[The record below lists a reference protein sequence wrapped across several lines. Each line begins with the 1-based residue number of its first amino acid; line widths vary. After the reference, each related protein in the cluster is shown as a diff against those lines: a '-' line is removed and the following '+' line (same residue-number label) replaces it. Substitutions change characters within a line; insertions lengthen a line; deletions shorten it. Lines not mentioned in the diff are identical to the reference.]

1 MYTNIEYC
9 NKPPCNHYPK
19 AWEEKVEDRMRD
31 EKVEP
36 DGTDNYL

>member
-9 NKPPCNHYPK
+9 NIPPCNHYPK